1 VRSRWSAWEG
11 AARTPLGG
19 HRKVPS
25 PTPPDRRQAKAVWQ
39 EIVGCRPVDFFKPGA
54 LHLLEQLCVM
64 VVAARTIG
72 QIVEENPLDEDAAK
86 VYTSYAQ
93 RCAMHCQ
100 KLRLSIQSALRTE
113 AGELDEAE
121 PLAGGREASA
131 VKWLAGDHGPP
142 ERAH

>member
-1 VRSRWSAWEG
+1 MPRISPEARSAAAWRAQGVHPE
-11 AARTPLGG
+11 
-19 HRKVPS
+19 
-25 PTPPDRRQAKAVWQ
+25 PPKHLSQKAKAVWQ

-64 VVAARTIG
+64 VVAARMIG
-72 QIVEENPLDEDAAK
+72 VIVEKNPLDEDAAK
-86 VYTSYAQ
+86 AYTNYAQ

-121 PLAGGREASA
+121 PSEAGKDTSA
-131 VKWLAGDHGPP
+131 VRWLAGDHGPP
-142 ERAH
+142 GRAH